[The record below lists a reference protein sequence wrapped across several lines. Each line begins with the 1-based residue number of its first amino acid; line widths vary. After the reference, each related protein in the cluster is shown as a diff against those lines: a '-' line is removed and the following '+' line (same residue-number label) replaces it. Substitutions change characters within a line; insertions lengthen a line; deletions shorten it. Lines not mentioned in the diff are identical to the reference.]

1 MEPRK
6 ETLINEELKTAI
18 RMMAEDNN
26 SKTQKDL
33 LDILMKSKLLIPVK
47 ISPAAKKDPQGV
59 YMLSP
64 KHKIT
69 FATVKNYQDTK
80 HPDKSYFIGFT
91 DTEELKAWA
100 GGKHIDT
107 FLADFNDYAVML
119 LKPDAVCK
127 GFVLNPAGGNVCFTT
142 DVVKQIIK
150 RRDEKS

>member
-6 ETLINEELKTAI
+6 EMIINEELKTAI
-18 RMMAEDNN
+18 KMMAEDNN
-26 SKTQKDL
+26 SKSQNDMI
-33 LDILMKSKLLIPVK
+33 DILMKSKLLIPVK
-47 ISPAAKKDPQGV
+47 ISPAAKRDDQGN

-80 HPDKSYFIGFT
+80 NPDWSYFIGFT
-91 DTEELKAWA
+91 DTEEFKAWA
-100 GGKHIDT
+100 AGKKIDA

-119 LKPDAVCK
+119 LKPDAKCK
-127 GFVLNPAGGNVCFTT
+127 GFVLNPAGGNVCFPT

-150 RRDEKS
+150 KRDAK